1 MSGFRRLKRPVSFSG
16 RGLHTGKPSEVT
28 VSPLQEGGPVLEAGG
43 ERASLASCRAEG
55 VGRGTSVLLPGGARA
70 RTTEHLFAALL
81 GLGLWSVRVSLDGP
95 EIPACGGC
103 ASGFADE
110 LFLASEHLPPSEIA
124 SLGGGAISP
133 ALPVA
138 LVDEARGGFL
148 SLFPSSGLHATYVIQ
163 YDRSPI
169 GTSMA
174 SYDHEADDFRECIAP
189 ARTFALASEVDRL
202 RADGLARGGSLENAV
217 VIGADA
223 IQASGGLRFPDEFV
237 RHKIL
242 DLLGDLYLLGSP
254 LNARIIAVR
263 AGHAMHCRLV
273 ERLRRLGRTK
283 GDQTCWIYTR

>member
-1 MSGFRRLKRPVSFSG
+1 MNGFRRLKRPVSFSG
-16 RGLHTGKPSEVT
+16 RGLHSGELSKVT
-28 VSPLQEGGPVLEAGG
+28 VSPLQEGGPVLETGG
-43 ERASLASCRAEG
+43 ERAPLASCRAEG

-70 RTTEHLFAALL
+70 RTTEHLFASLL

-95 EIPACGGC
+95 EMPACGGC

-110 LFLASEHLPPSEIA
+110 LFLASEQIPPCEIP
-124 SLGGGAISP
+124 GRGAISP

-148 SLFPSSGLHATYVIQ
+148 SLFPGGGLRVTYVIQ

-217 VIGADA
+217 VVGADSV
-223 IQASGGLRFPDEFV
+223 QASGGLRFPDEFV

-283 GDQTCWIYTR
+283 GDRTCSIFTG

>member
-1 MSGFRRLKRPVSFSG
+1 M
-16 RGLHTGKPSEVT
+16 
-28 VSPLQEGGPVLEAGG
+28 LEAAESERPRPWGG
-43 ERASLASCRAEG
+43 GWGAASVTAGRREG
-55 VGRGTSVLLPGGARA
+55 RDHGTPVRGSARA
-70 RTTEHLFAALL
+70 GAVV
-81 GLGLWSVRVSLDGP
+81 VRVSLDGP
-95 EIPACGGC
+95 EMPAYGGC

-110 LFLASEHLPPSEIA
+110 LFLASEQLPPSEI
-124 SLGGGAISP
+124 SGPGMGAISP
-133 ALPVA
+133 ALPVV

-148 SLFPSSGLHATYVIQ
+148 SLFPSSGLRATYVIQ
-163 YDRSPI
+163 YDDSPI

-189 ARTFALASEVDRL
+189 ARTFALASEVERL

-217 VIGADA
+217 VIGADT